1 MRADL
6 IFSVMLFLFTAP
18 AMASEDLSLGG
29 SKLGGFGS
37 SPSGQFL
44 PVGEA
49 FQAQAWRENDRLYV
63 SFSNA
68 EGYYLHREQFALAS
82 RNSAVRFGPLDLP
95 PGELTKHAY
104 LGKMYV
110 FYNSVVFSATVEAAQ
125 ADPGTLPITVTFQ
138 GCSDAGLCYPPKQ
151 IDLEAFSGPP
161 SNTQIFR
168 DSTVLPPSV
177 IVENGGI

>member
-1 MRADL
+1 MRAEL
-6 IFSVMLFLFTAP
+6 ILFVMLSLFVAP
-18 AMASEDLSLGG
+18 AIASEDLSLGG
-29 SKLGGFGS
+29 SKLGGFGG

-44 PVGEA
+44 PVDEA

-82 RNSAVRFGPLDLP
+82 RNPAVRFGPLDLP

-104 LGKMYV
+104 LGEMYV
-110 FYNSVVFSATVEAAQ
+110 FYGSVVFSAAVEAAQ
-125 ADPGTLPITVTFQ
+125 ADSGALPVTVTFQ

-151 IDLEAFSGPP
+151 IDIEAFSGLP
-161 SNTQIFR
+161 SARLDSLSDPRGFR
-168 DSTVLPPSV
+168 
-177 IVENGGI
+177 